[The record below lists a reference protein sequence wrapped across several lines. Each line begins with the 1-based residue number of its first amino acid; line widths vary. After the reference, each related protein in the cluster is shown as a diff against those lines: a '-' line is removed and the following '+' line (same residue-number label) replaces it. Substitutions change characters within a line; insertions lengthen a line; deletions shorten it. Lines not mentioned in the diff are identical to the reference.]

1 MTDGSLHATMPQS
14 MNRYAYV
21 QDDPINFS
29 DPSGLDAADPTCGGL
44 NVYGPDGTPDTVENV
59 MEGYIGTETYLS
71 QVLWEEPGPVS
82 NSDIANP
89 SNGSENNTWE
99 LR

>member
-1 MTDGSLHATMPQS
+1 MPQS

-44 NVYGPDGTPDTVENV
+44 NVNGPDEIRQWKTSWKVTSGN
-59 MEGYIGTETYLS
+59 ETYLS

-89 SNGSENNTWE
+89 SN
-99 LR
+99 